1 MKYNIEKINEI
12 GKLLAE
18 IVEEALGGERKE
30 DVRIADIE
38 MEVRES
44 LREIGQRTL
53 KYYLENADRE
63 VELEIESVDH
73 ESAA

>member
-18 IVEEALGGERKE
+18 IVEEALVGERKE

-38 MEVRES
+38 MGVPSVSIIVRQ
-44 LREIGQRTL
+44 LLPI
-53 KYYLENADRE
+53 
-63 VELEIESVDH
+63 I
-73 ESAA
+73 